1 MNKTQKIILLTSAIF
16 TIASWLYVL
25 FNYST
30 LPNEIVGHMNFKGD
44 VNRYDDKSTLWFVLT
59 IFTAIQLL
67 FFWSSQKKV
76 SPTDNFKNTEV
87 QKTVFLFTLIY
98 ISFILT
104 GIIFVIIEKTQNPF
118 FDTSWLLYAVVFTTL
133 LYLIKLVS
141 FIYKNLTS

>member
-16 TIASWLYVL
+16 TSASWLYVL

>member
-30 LPNEIVGHMNFKGD
+30 FPNEIVSHMNFKGD

>member
-1 MNKTQKIILLTSAIF
+1 MNKTQKIILLTSATF

-25 FNYST
+25 FNYSA

-59 IFTAIQLL
+59 IFTAIQFLI
-67 FFWSSQKKV
+67 FWISQKQV
-76 SPTDNFKNTEV
+76 SPTDNFKNTDI
-87 QKTVFLFTLIY
+87 QKTVSLFTLIY
-98 ISFILT
+98 SSFILI
-104 GIIFVIIEKTQNPF
+104 GIIFVTIEKTQNPL

>member
-44 VNRYDDKSTLWFVLT
+44 VNRYDDKSTLWFLLT

-87 QKTVFLFTLIY
+87 QKTVSLFTLIY
-98 ISFILT
+98 ISFILM

>member
-44 VNRYDDKSTLWFVLT
+44 VNRYDDKSTLWFLLT

>member
-87 QKTVFLFTLIY
+87 QKTVSLFTLIY
-98 ISFILT
+98 ISFILM

>member
-30 LPNEIVGHMNFKGD
+30 LPNEIIGHMNFKGD
-44 VNRYDDKSTLWFVLT
+44 VNRYDDKSTLWFLLT